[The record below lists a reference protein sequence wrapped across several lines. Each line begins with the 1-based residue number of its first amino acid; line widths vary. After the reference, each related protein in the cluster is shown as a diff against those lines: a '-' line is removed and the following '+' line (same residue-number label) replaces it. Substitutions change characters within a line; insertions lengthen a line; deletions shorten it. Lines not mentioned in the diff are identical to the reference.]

1 MKFLIACAVLFSS
14 AAQATMYIFQPG
26 QPAKMVTQNGN
37 DTTVLNL
44 GTGETTQIIDMG
56 GVTAITGGGRPTSFI
71 MDGGE
76 LGRSMDGQVV
86 PALNPASGDV
96 EPQINLRPEG
106 IDVNFEEWQ

>member
-1 MKFLIACAVLFSS
+1 MKALILLWVLLPAVAD
-14 AAQATMYIFQPG
+14 AAMYIFTPG

-76 LGRSMDGQVV
+76 LGRSMDGEVV
-86 PALNPASGDV
+86 PALNPATGDV
-96 EPQINLRPEG
+96 EPQINLQPKG
-106 IDVNFEEWQ
+106 LDVNFEEWQ